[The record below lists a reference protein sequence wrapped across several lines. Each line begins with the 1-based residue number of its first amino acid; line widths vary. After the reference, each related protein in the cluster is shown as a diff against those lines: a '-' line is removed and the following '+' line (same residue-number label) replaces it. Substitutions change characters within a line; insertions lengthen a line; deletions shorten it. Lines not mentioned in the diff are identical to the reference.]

1 MALKSYRVTRKE
13 IMDYYNPKVSAYQ
26 RMVNSINAGWYGQI
40 IQRYSNTE
48 ILETY
53 YNEYSYN
60 LGQMVVYNPTTGQ
73 EYVDIEAGPAFWSV
87 SSLDGLAFLN
97 GTYDID
103 GLRKLKYCN
112 NCTDGN
118 GLPYNT
124 VNNFRQRF
132 TQLSS
137 LVFGNELYDGFLFYD
152 LDQPTYTN
160 VYPSVKVD
168 DGVNITYFF
177 RTIYGVDQTLS
188 KMSENTGQPEIA
200 IEVSIT
206 TAPLIKPQEG
216 QNSVITSCCEGTSY
230 VISGQ
235 RTIGTILYNDS
246 LPESYCWYVESLT
259 NQPTTLPPTITFTSG
274 GRSCGFCTKTN
285 GCPPIC
291 EPISMAYS
299 TDPVL
304 VCSQSFSDYFIAWNV
319 SKLYNFEDCGGIS
332 PSIGYYYDGKTI
344 LFWDGNSIQD
354 YGECLTCESVRYSYS
369 PLDGLAACYA
379 FPTFY
384 DWDSTNGILY
394 NEGGCGSSIASTGYY
409 SDGTSYFI
417 WDGVRF
423 RRLGLCNPN
432 YVLEYCCTGEQRIFD
447 SGNKAL
453 GVGTVIYFLADDTNY
468 QVPCWR
474 VVSES
479 DAEPTITGFINGN
492 YFSDCPSCI
501 SSTGILCP

>member
-1 MALKSYRVTRKE
+1 
-13 IMDYYNPKVSAYQ
+13 
-26 RMVNSINAGWYGQI
+26 
-40 IQRYSNTE
+40 
-48 ILETY
+48 
-53 YNEYSYN
+53 
-60 LGQMVVYNPTTGQ
+60 
-73 EYVDIEAGPAFWSV
+73 
-87 SSLDGLAFLN
+87 
-97 GTYDID
+97 
-103 GLRKLKYCN
+103 
-112 NCTDGN
+112 
-118 GLPYNT
+118 
-124 VNNFRQRF
+124 
-132 TQLSS
+132 
-137 LVFGNELYDGFLFYD
+137 
-152 LDQPTYTN
+152 
-160 VYPSVKVD
+160 
-168 DGVNITYFF
+168 
-177 RTIYGVDQTLS
+177 
-188 KMSENTGQPEIA
+188 MSENTGQPEIA

-259 NQPTTLPPTITFTSG
+259 NQPTTLPPTITFQSG
-274 GRSCGFCTKTN
+274 GRSCSFCTKTY

-291 EPISMAYS
+291 EIISLAYS

-304 VCSQSFSDYFIAWNV
+304 VCSQSFFNYFIAWNV
-319 SKLYNFEDCGGIS
+319 GKLYNFEDCGGIS
-332 PSIGYYYDGKTI
+332 PSIGYYYDGKWI
-344 LFWDGNSIQD
+344 YYWNGNEIVD
-354 YGECLTCESVRYSYS
+354 YGPCLTCEPVRYSYS
-369 PLDGLAACYA
+369 PSNGLAACNA
-379 FPTFY
+379 EPIFY

-409 SDGTSYFI
+409 SDRTSYFL

-423 RRLGLCNPN
+423 KRLGLCSPR

-447 SGNKAL
+447 SRGKAL